1 MYNLVLAKEAQ
12 KDIRKLQKDKRL
24 MSKLFEI
31 LRDIEQNPY
40 SPAFKMEKLKYN
52 FQDHYSKRL
61 DKKNRVIYQ
70 VFEDKILVSV
80 ISILGHYDD

>member
-1 MYNLVLAKEAQ
+1 MLHLKLSKKAEKDLKKVQ
-12 KDIRKLQKDKRL
+12 KDGKLLK
-24 MSKLFEI
+24 KLFTIFED
-31 LRDIEQNPY
+31 LEESPY
-40 SPAFKMEKLKYN
+40 SPKFKMEKLKYN

-80 ISILGHYDD
+80 ISILGHYE

>member
-40 SPAFKMEKLKYN
+40 SPAFKMEKLKY
-52 FQDHYSKRL
+52 
-61 DKKNRVIYQ
+61 
-70 VFEDKILVSV
+70 ILVSV